1 MLRLLGEV
9 VAALSLACVV
19 YGGFEI
25 WLAQKLWKHERTAFR
40 AVHGDL
46 YWD

>member
-19 YGGFEI
+19 YGVFEI
-25 WLAQKLWKHERTAFR
+25 WLDHTLWKLERTAFR